1 METSPV
7 LTTGSGH
14 LPDCVMTI
22 EDVAEKADA
31 WSEAIK
37 KIIKA
42 ISAAGIALGTGI
54 AALLALWPSS
64 DSGDSTPPVLTGT
77 GYGPQCSQLY
87 NTIDHTWT
95 EQQWTV
101 WEQLRRD
108 MDC

>member
-1 METSPV
+1 
-7 LTTGSGH
+7 
-14 LPDCVMTI
+14 MTI
-22 EDVAEKADA
+22 EDVADKADA

-42 ISAAGIALGTGI
+42 ITASAVALATAIG
-54 AALLALWPSS
+54 ALLMWWPSGS
-64 DSGDSTPPVLTGT
+64 NESPVSEPVLQGT

-95 EQQWTV
+95 ESQWTV
-101 WEQLRRD
+101 WESLKRD

>member
-1 METSPV
+1 
-7 LTTGSGH
+7 
-14 LPDCVMTI
+14 MTI
-22 EDVAEKADA
+22 EDVADRADA

-64 DSGDSTPPVLTGT
+64 ETTEPTPDVLTGT
-77 GYGPQCSQLY
+77 GWGPQCSQLY

-95 EQQWTV
+95 ESQWTV
-101 WEQLRRD
+101 WEQLKRD
-108 MDC
+108 MNC